1 LSFDGDGALA
11 AARQGLAY
19 AAEHRMPYSEALVAR
34 KAAALEAAH
43 GTARDTLALFDT
55 TVDSCHRAGNIPWL
69 ATTLTSLAVLFDR
82 IDQPEIAATV
92 YGTSIRYGVAAA
104 VLDFDDTVEHLRTV
118 LGDVAFDQCVA
129 AGSAME
135 LAAAVRYAR
144 HEIQEVRRQIGAVG

>member
-1 LSFDGDGALA
+1 VSLSVASA
-11 AARQGLAY
+11 SARCAARRAWG
-19 AAEHRMPYSEALVAR
+19 
-34 KAAALEAAH
+34 
-43 GTARDTLALFDT
+43 GTARDALALFDT
-55 TVDSCHRAGNIPWL
+55 IVDSCHRAGNIPWL

-104 VLDFDDTVEHLRTV
+104 VLDFVDTVEHLRTV
-118 LGDVAFDQCVA
+118 LGDAAFDQCVA

-144 HEIQEVRRQIGAVG
+144 DQIQTARLLLEASS